1 MRRRALTVSPD
12 ELVGAGA
19 LDGGAPPP
27 LVLRPR
33 ADVDLVAWA
42 AANTAQVERALL
54 EHGALLFRGFPVPS
68 PDVFERFALVFVPE
82 LLDYVEGSSPRTVL
96 GDGLYTSTEY
106 PPDQLISL
114 HSELSYAHRWPARL
128 FFHCVVAPATGGETP
143 VADCRRVL
151 DLLPPD
157 LVERFAERGVRYV
170 RNMHDGVGPG
180 LSWTTVY
187 ETGDRDF
194 VERYCRE
201 GDVDFRWRP
210 DGGLRTSQVRPG
222 VVTHPVTGDRV
233 WFNQADQWHPSNLG
247 PELSRAVVAAGRDE
261 LPLDASYGDGTPFA
275 DEELAQVR
283 DAFRRAMVTFPW
295 REGDVLMVDNMR
307 MAHGRMPFTG
317 PRRVLVAMGGTVHL
331 RDVGRRPA

>member
-1 MRRRALTVSPD
+1 
-12 ELVGAGA
+12 
-19 LDGGAPPP
+19 
-27 LVLRPR
+27 
-33 ADVDLVAWA
+33 
-42 AANTAQVERALL
+42 
-54 EHGALLFRGFPVPS
+54 
-68 PDVFERFALVFVPE
+68 VPE

-143 VADCRRVL
+143 LADCRRVL
-151 DLLPPD
+151 ELLPPD

-187 ETGDRDF
+187 ETGDRGF

-210 DGGLRTSQVRPG
+210 DGGLWASQVRPG

-247 PELSRAVVAAGRDE
+247 PELSRAVVAGGRGE

-275 DEELAQVR
+275 DDELAQVR

-331 RDVGRRPA
+331 RDLGQRPA